1 MIKRNLIGVCL
12 AIIAVA
18 LILSCDSKINSNQ
31 LKVQQKN
38 VHKIS
43 LQIKSQINNIIHNTE
58 QFPVKY
64 ADLQKQYNSLSAIFL
79 LDETTKI
86 LKKFPQNHPNSTLEQ
101 LLQNSQI
108 TSKLNIN
115 NPAKIYFSSNY
126 KHMWIFNPLQEQEKF
141 LALRFNSYQF
151 FQDLSQIYFPR
162 PYNLVIID
170 SDSKIVFSEKTN
182 MIGEMFYELEG
193 KMAVHN
199 FQHLLS
205 KISQNDVSYSVRD
218 YQKNGEYINS
228 LFCWEASKVYNQ
240 KFRTVIY
247 RYLPPKKKQQN
258 DRSFLLASIRSY
270 SVRDTLIK
278 SIINNQQEKVEA
290 IVSQIYEKNPEI
302 YSIQYADSSGT
313 IVYGKPRAN
322 SIVGYNYRMK
332 MNKNFDSAF
341 RDIYEEQDLYTIPDT
356 LLEGGKAEIIFSPIE
371 FSHDIVGVL
380 IITKLNS

>member
-79 LDETTKI
+79 LNETTKI

-193 KMAVHN
+193 KIAVYN

-240 KFRTVIY
+240 KFWTVIY
-247 RYLPPKKKQQN
+247 RYLP
-258 DRSFLLASIRSY
+258 
-270 SVRDTLIK
+270 
-278 SIINNQQEKVEA
+278 
-290 IVSQIYEKNPEI
+290 
-302 YSIQYADSSGT
+302 
-313 IVYGKPRAN
+313 
-322 SIVGYNYRMK
+322 
-332 MNKNFDSAF
+332 
-341 RDIYEEQDLYTIPDT
+341 
-356 LLEGGKAEIIFSPIE
+356 
-371 FSHDIVGVL
+371 
-380 IITKLNS
+380 